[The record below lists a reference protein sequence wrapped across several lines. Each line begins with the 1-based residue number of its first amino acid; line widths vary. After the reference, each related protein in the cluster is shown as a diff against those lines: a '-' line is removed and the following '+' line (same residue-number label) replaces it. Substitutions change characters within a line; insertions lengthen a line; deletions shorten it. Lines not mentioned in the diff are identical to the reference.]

1 MNNKNNI
8 IYRTYT
14 IHIKDN
20 NQFYKNLIDIGKIN
34 KAIFNSIIYFFKQ
47 NYFHYQN
54 LIINNQIKDNPIIN
68 IKYKDLINFFSDSPK
83 WTIKEQQ
90 LYNPMN
96 ILPNKDLYQSQNAQV
111 SQQTIISAFE
121 TIKSFINLQK
131 QFIKGKLKYRPN
143 LPKYIRNDTY
153 VSTFTNQL
161 CNINY
166 QDINNIYNIK
176 NLKTKIKIIKYK
188 KEKNILIYDQIK
200 KLNLDINKFN
210 KIIVF
215 PKGVLQDFI
224 ININHINN
232 LHAFKELRIHF
243 KHNIAIID
251 VVYEIKFKQKK
262 QRYKYKKRYCGI
274 DLGVNI
280 LAASSFSCNIPN
292 LLIKGNEIK
301 AINNK
306 YNYFISKYQSL
317 NMLCGRYKEYIFENE
332 TDEYFKNGIEDIIY
346 DTRIKLDNNGNK
358 YIMKSNYNTT
368 KRLHKLW
375 LRRENK
381 IKDLFHKVSKKI
393 VDYCYKHHID
403 IIIIGRNKN
412 WKIKKKGM
420 KNFVRIPFYKL
431 VQMIKYKAEEKGIR
445 VEEVH
450 ERYTSGCSVLDR
462 ELPMK
467 KYYNKSRRM
476 TRGLFKNNMG
486 KYIHADINAAYNMI
500 LKWKYIKTRNKKWK
514 LFKAIRKLY
523 TGMLLSNYYDM
534 IVIDKV
540 L

>member
-1 MNNKNNI
+1 M
-8 IYRTYT
+8 R
-14 IHIKDN
+14 
-20 NQFYKNLIDIGKIN
+20 
-34 KAIFNSIIYFFKQ
+34 
-47 NYFHYQN
+47 
-54 LIINNQIKDNPIIN
+54 
-68 IKYKDLINFFSDSPK
+68 
-83 WTIKEQQ
+83 
-90 LYNPMN
+90 
-96 ILPNKDLYQSQNAQV
+96 
-111 SQQTIISAFE
+111 
-121 TIKSFINLQK
+121 
-131 QFIKGKLKYRPN
+131 
-143 LPKYIRNDTY
+143 
-153 VSTFTNQL
+153 
-161 CNINY
+161 
-166 QDINNIYNIK
+166 
-176 NLKTKIKIIKYK
+176 
-188 KEKNILIYDQIK
+188 
-200 KLNLDINKFN
+200 
-210 KIIVF
+210 
-215 PKGVLQDFI
+215 
-224 ININHINN
+224 
-232 LHAFKELRIHF
+232 
-243 KHNIAIID
+243 
-251 VVYEIKFKQKK
+251 
-262 QRYKYKKRYCGI
+262 
-274 DLGVNI
+274 
-280 LAASSFSCNIPN
+280 
-292 LLIKGNEIK
+292 
-301 AINNK
+301 
-306 YNYFISKYQSL
+306 
-317 NMLCGRYKEYIFENE
+317 CGRYKEYIFENE
-332 TDEYFKNGIEDIIY
+332 TDEYFKNGIENIIY
-346 DTRIKLDNNGNK
+346 DKRIKLDNNGNK

-476 TRGLFKNNMG
+476 TRGLFESNMG
-486 KYIHADINAAYNMI
+486 KYVHADINAAYNMI

>member
-14 IHIKDN
+14 IHIHNN

-47 NYFHYQN
+47 NYFYYQN
-54 LIINNQIKDNPIIN
+54 LINNNQIKDNPIIN
-68 IKYKDLINFFSDSPK
+68 IKYKDLINFFSNSSK

-90 LYNPMN
+90 LYNPIN
-96 ILPNKDLYQSQNAQV
+96 ILPNKDLYQSQNTQV

-121 TIKSFINLQK
+121 SIKSFINLQK
-131 QFIKGKLKYRPN
+131 QFIKGKIKYRPN

-166 QDINNIYNIK
+166 QDINNYYDIK

-188 KEKNILIYDQIK
+188 KEKNILTYDQIK

-215 PKGVLQDFI
+215 PKGILQDFI

-232 LHAFKELRIHF
+232 LYAFKELRIHF

-251 VVYEIKFKQKK
+251 IVYEIKIKQKRK
-262 QRYKYKKRYCGI
+262 RYKYKKRYCGI

-280 LAASSFSCNIPN
+280 LAACSFSCNIPN
-292 LLIKGNEIK
+292 LLIKSNEIK
-301 AINNK
+301 TINNK
-306 YNYFISKYQSL
+306 YNYLISKYKSI
-317 NMLCGRYKEYIFENE
+317 NMQCGKYKKYIFENE
-332 TDEYFKNGIEDIIY
+332 TDEYFKNDIENIIY
-346 DTRIKLDNNGNK
+346 DKRIKLDNNGNK
-358 YIMKSNYNTT
+358 YIMKDNYNIT

-393 VDYCYKHHID
+393 VDYCYKHYID
-403 IIIIGRNKN
+403 VIIIGQNKN
-412 WKIKKKGM
+412 WKIKRKGM

-445 VEEVH
+445 IEEVH

-467 KYYNKSRRM
+467 KCYNKSRRM
-476 TRGLFKNNMG
+476 TRGLFKSNMG

-500 LKWKYIKTRNKKWK
+500 LKWKYIKIRNKKWK

-534 IVIDKV
+534 IVIDKA